1 MLDVALGRPWDR
13 QSVFLVQVIPQR
25 FVALHQTKTSKTLF
39 LNITTPINKLLT
51 QTSRCEL
58 KRNLFCLSRG
68 RSEVVQSNTRVPL
81 RWSTKKKCP
90 KFRITFSRHACKKNV
105 GISEKSSTKE
115 VLVKYLG
122 SYEKIPLE
130 GPRT

>member
-1 MLDVALGRPWDR
+1 LSVQRSFRGRPE
-13 QSVFLVQVIPQR
+13 QYKGTTSV
-25 FVALHQTKTSKTLF
+25 
-39 LNITTPINKLLT
+39 
-51 QTSRCEL
+51 
-58 KRNLFCLSRG
+58 
-68 RSEVVQSNTRVPL
+68 
-81 RWSTKKKCP
+81 STKKKCP

-130 GPRT
+130 GPRTLRFRPGSGKLCVVKSTESLRVTV